1 VVARDFWL
9 NGRESCATCI
19 LSAISLLQLCLSR
32 VLVTRITD
40 WKIVCP
46 LILPHL
52 ILAVSAHVPCMIL
65 IPLRWTLGYG
75 FATGS
80 SSTGYIGTNS
90 FFLDEASFKVR
101 YSLSV
106 LVLALL
112 RLLAT

>member
-1 VVARDFWL
+1 
-9 NGRESCATCI
+9 
-19 LSAISLLQLCLSR
+19 
-32 VLVTRITD
+32 
-40 WKIVCP
+40 
-46 LILPHL
+46 
-52 ILAVSAHVPCMIL
+52 MIL